1 MSVSWCKQ
9 DADLLLSCGKDN
21 RTLCWN
27 PHTGEIIGELPAT
40 SDWSFQTTWCPRN
53 PDLLATAAFDGHIG
67 IHSLQT
73 TQLPEQPKLGEK
85 TSVDDIFGTLGDQEQ
100 SEASVLS
107 LKQPPKWLR
116 RPVSA
121 TFGYGG
127 LLASTTTVSGK
138 SVVQLRKVVSEEA
151 IIDRAEMLSEAKGDK
166 DRLAELCSGRVS
178 DTGGDEAWKALQTLF
193 KANSRD
199 EIVQLLGFN
208 KADVE
213 KRVLEAIK
221 KLPGG
226 DTLASP
232 VKDKEEEEDRA
243 LTPTP
248 ARSEAGSVAPS
259 DMEKESDAGSK
270 LFDDAPN
277 SASADFFSSMAAGTF
292 KNPVL
297 DHIMNQKAEVAE
309 SSRAATMGSQASSVR
324 SENIK
329 DNTFRIYPSG
339 ESDTDKLITQALV
352 LGDFSSAVDLC
363 LASERFAD
371 ALLLAV
377 RGGAELLQS
386 TQKAYFACKT
396 TSTPFLRV
404 YQSIVTED
412 LADIV
417 QNADLNEWRVIFAV
431 LCTFAKDA
439 EFNNLADQ
447 LGQRLQY
454 KAHTANDQTV
464 SRTARQ
470 DAMLCYLAARKL
482 EKVVSIWSEEMKEEE
497 ESVNSTRYTAHAL
510 ALQSFIEKVA
520 VFSAA
525 TGYVD
530 QDLLNP
536 TESREAA
543 EAGARTY
550 KLASLYDRYYEYAD
564 LLAMQGL
571 VDLAAQ
577 YVRLTPADYKGSSAG
592 DLAKARDRLL
602 RAAGVQD
609 VAPQASSAFGASA
622 VASSSRAP
630 AAPRGYTA
638 PSSAYQP
645 AAPLYAQ
652 APNVPTVPA
661 AQPQAYPTNR
671 SFVPAPP
678 QPAAFGG
685 DSPYAPNQSYQAPQT
700 TAPYA
705 PSQAQSNAYAY
716 SGYSQAPNGYSQSS
730 YNYNAPPPSN
740 LPPPPRADQ
749 IGNGTETPPLIPAS
763 QRRDLPGWNDAP
775 SLSGPPK
782 RPQSAA
788 KDSRAAPIMSPF
800 PMAEGAPGSGS
811 FATPPPGPPSS
822 FTPPPP
828 RAAPGVLPPP
838 PKGGPRPP
846 SAQNVAQQAQGQPP
860 MAQAPPQFAM
870 QQPTPPPGPPR
881 GGPPSGSPAPTPQAA
896 QAPPPPRGPPR
907 AGPAPNALGTGLS
920 GPPPPRAL
928 SPLGPPG
935 RQVTPMQ
942 GMQGMSVGP
951 RPPSAQSQRAG
962 PPPPGAPRA
971 GPPPPGR
978 IPSVGPPPP
987 QIQQIQ
993 QQQQRSPQ
1001 QQQQATM
1008 PISPPTSAQSPM
1020 QSAPA
1025 PAPVKSRHR
1034 ELPSCRPLCR
1044 MMRLQ
1049 YRRGSVPIMEVLSY
1063 S

>member
-1 MSVSWCKQ
+1 M
-9 DADLLLSCGKDN
+9 SCGKDN

-73 TQLPEQPKLGEK
+73 TQLPEQPTISDKA
-85 TSVDDIFGTLGDQEQ
+85 SADDIFGAIGSQEQ
-100 SEASVLS
+100 PEASVLS
-107 LKQPPKWLR
+107 LRQPPKWLR

-138 SVVQLRKVVSEEA
+138 SVVQLRKVVSEDA
-151 IIDRAEMLSEAKGDK
+151 IIDRAEKLSEAHGDK
-166 DRLAELCSGRVS
+166 DKLAELCNGRVS
-178 DTGGDEAWKALQTLF
+178 DAKGDEAWKALQTLF

-199 EIVQLLGFN
+199 ELVQLLGFN

-213 KRVLEAIK
+213 KQVLDAIS
-221 KLPGG
+221 KLPG
-226 DTLASP
+226 AAP
-232 VKDKEEEEDRA
+232 EEEDRA
-243 LTPTP
+243 PTPTP

-259 DMEKESDAGSK
+259 IAPSEADDASSK
-270 LFDDAPN
+270 LFDEAP
-277 SASADFFSSMAAGTF
+277 ATADFFSSMAAGSF

-297 DHIMNQKAEVAE
+297 DHIMNEKTDGAE
-309 SSRAATMGSQASSVR
+309 SSRAATVGSRASSVR

-377 RGGAELLQS
+377 RGGPDLLQS
-386 TQKAYFACKT
+386 TQKAYFARKT

-431 LCTFAKDA
+431 VCTFAKDA

-447 LGQRLQY
+447 LGQRLQF
-454 KAHTANDQTV
+454 KAHTNSDKAA
-464 SRTARQ
+464 SRAARQ
-470 DAMLCYLAARKL
+470 DATLCYLAARKL
-482 EKVVSIWSEEMKEEE
+482 EKVVAIWSEEMKEEE
-497 ESVNSTRYTAHAL
+497 DSVNTTRYTAHAL

-520 VFSAA
+520 VFIVA
-525 TGYVD
+525 TNYVD
-530 QDLLNP
+530 QDLQNP

-577 YVRLTPADYKGSSAG
+577 YVKLTPADYKGSTAG
-592 DLAKARDRLL
+592 DLEQARDRLL

-609 VAPQASSAFGASA
+609 VKSRASNAFGSTSA
-622 VASSSRAP
+622 PSARVP
-630 AAPRGYTA
+630 

-645 AAPLYAQ
+645 AAPTYVQ
-652 APNVPTVPA
+652 PNVPSV
-661 AQPQAYPTNR
+661 
-671 SFVPAPP
+671 PP
-678 QPAAFGG
+678 QPQRSFAAPPNPYGQ
-685 DSPYAPNQSYQAPQT
+685 DSPYAPSQPYQAPQT
-700 TAPYA
+700 SAPYA
-705 PSQAQSNAYAY
+705 PSQPSYA
-716 SGYSQAPNGYSQSS
+716 SQPSTYTPNGYQSQS
-730 YNYNAPPPSN
+730 YGYNAPPPPAQ
-740 LPPPPRADQ
+740 LPPPPRA
-749 IGNGTETPPLIPAS
+749 NETNAPSLVPAS

-775 SLSGPPK
+775 SLTAPPK
-782 RPQSAA
+782 RPASAA
-788 KDSRAAPIMSPF
+788 KDVKAAPIMSPF
-800 PMAEGAPGSGS
+800 PMAEGAPGLGP
-811 FATPPPGPPSS
+811 FGQPPVGPPSTA
-822 FTPPPP
+822 TPPPP

-846 SAQNVAQQAQGQPP
+846 SQNAAR
-860 MAQAPPQFAM
+860 QAPPQFAH
-870 QQPTPPPGPPR
+870 QQPTPPLGPPR
-881 GGPPSGSPAPTPQAA
+881 NGNMSSSPAPPPAQAA
-896 QAPPPPRGPPR
+896 PPRGPPR
-907 AGPAPNALGTGLS
+907 AGPPPNALAPGIA

-928 SPLGPPG
+928 SPLGPAG
-935 RQVTPMQ
+935 RQVTPLQ
-942 GMQGMSVGP
+942 GMQNLSVGP
-951 RPPSAQSQRAG
+951 RPPSTTGQRL
-962 PPPPGAPRA
+962 PPPGPPRA

-978 IPSVGPPPP
+978 APSVGPPPP
-987 QIQQIQ
+987 QV
-993 QQQQRSPQ
+993 QQRSPQ
-1001 QQQQATM
+1001 QVQP
-1008 PISPPTSAQSPM
+1008 PIMSPPPA
-1020 QSAPA
+1020 A
-1025 PAPVKSRHR
+1025 PAPVPTKARHR
-1034 ELPSCRPLCR
+1034 MSIYVHYMSLTSC
-1044 MMRLQ
+1044 
-1049 YRRGSVPIMEVLSY
+1049 
-1063 S
+1063 